1 MNIRTGPKLGLL
13 MIGSLLAAC
22 AEPAETRKMV
32 VDQSLAVDREEG
44 SPFRYNLAVT
54 AVSGGEETNPLW
66 TSEIGNA
73 QFANALKQSLRTS
86 KLSTDAPQNSRF
98 EVSANLIKV
107 EQPKSGKDMTVTTH
121 ATYRVTERRTGKTWF
136 HMTIQTPY
144 TATFDR
150 AFSGV
155 ARLKLANEGA
165 VRVNITTFIKQL
177 ILSKPPA

>member
-1 MNIRTGPKLGLL
+1 MNVRTGLKLSLL
-13 MIGSLLAAC
+13 SMFSMLAAC
-22 AEPAETRKMV
+22 AEPAETRNMV

-54 AVSGGEETNPLW
+54 AVTGGEETNPLW

-73 QFANALKQSLRTS
+73 QFADALKQSLHTS
-86 KLSTDAPQNSRF
+86 KLSADIQRNSRF
-98 EVSANLIKV
+98 EVSANLIRV
-107 EQPKSGKDMTVTTH
+107 DQPESGKDMTVTTH
-121 ATYRVTERRTGKTWF
+121 ATYRVTERKTGATWF

-144 TATFDR
+144 TAAFDR

-177 ILSKPPA
+177 VLSKPPG